1 MNDLIYDM
9 ISLLIKL
16 MCGCAVLFVTY
27 VVAPWL
33 RDNVIPWLKDKQL
46 YSIIFS
52 FVKAAEKSAESGIID
67 KEAKKQ
73 FVIDLLTSRGI
84 TVNSDVD
91 ALIESA
97 VKDLD
102 LAYENSKD
110 VIIDTVFKEDKD
122 EGSMTQDVLL

>member
-46 YSIIFS
+46 YSIIFA

-84 TVNSDVD
+84 IVNSDVD